1 MNTEKYQEKL
11 ANAPKVRISSIVIII
26 ALTLIVF
33 VAVATTELPEPQSEA
48 SINAA
53 NNVVRGILHPSADKL
68 LSFGVDGVP
77 YLILETMAIA
87 LLGTLLGSIFA
98 IVPAILGA
106 SNFNSKMQVRIV
118 RLCLNIIRTVPPII
132 YGLMFIRVTGPG
144 PFAGVMTF
152 SLTSIGMVAKL
163 YIEALEELDGGI
175 LEALD
180 SVGASY
186 WQKVAM
192 GIIPQIR
199 PNFISTAIYR
209 YEINV
214 KDAAVL
220 GLVSAGGLGTEI
232 ILAQSEG
239 RWNDLG
245 AYILGLVILVFIVEH
260 VSTRIRTSL
269 VSG

>member
-1 MNTEKYQEKL
+1 MHTEKYQEKL
-11 ANAPKVRISSIVIII
+11 ANAPKIRTSSIIIYI
-26 ALTLIVF
+26 VLAIIVF
-33 VAVATTELPEPQSEA
+33 ISVATTKLPEPQSAA
-48 SINAA
+48 SIAA
-53 NNVVRGILHPSADKL
+53 AKGVVSGILSPAADKL
-68 LSFGVDGVP
+68 FSFAVDGVP

-87 LLGTLLGSIFA
+87 LLGTLLGAIFA
-98 IVPAILGA
+98 IIPAILGA
-106 SNFNSKMQVRIV
+106 SNLNNKYVVRAV
-118 RLCLNIIRTVPPII
+118 RLFLNIIRTVPPII

-163 YIEALEELDGGI
+163 YIEALEELDGGV

-180 SVGASY
+180 SVGANY
-186 WQKVAM
+186 LQKVSM
-192 GIIPQIR
+192 GIIPQIK

-245 AYILGLVILVFIVEH
+245 AYILGLIILVFIVEH
-260 VSTRIRTSL
+260 ISTKIRTKL
-269 VSG
+269 V

>member
-1 MNTEKYQEKL
+1 MNTQRYEEKL
-11 ANAPKVRISSIVIII
+11 ANAPKIRKSSIAIII
-26 ALTLIVF
+26 ALVVIVF
-33 VAVATTELPEPQSEA
+33 ISMATTSLPEQQSQA
-48 SINAA
+48 SIDAA
-53 NNVVRGILHPSADKL
+53 HNVVNGIVRPSADKL
-68 LSFGVDGVP
+68 FSLKVDGVP
-77 YLILETMAIA
+77 YLIIETMAIA
-87 LLGTLLGSIFA
+87 FLGTILGSIFA
-98 IVPAILGA
+98 IIPAILGA
-106 SNFNSKMQVRIV
+106 SNYNNKIQVQVV
-118 RLCLNIIRTVPPII
+118 RLILNIIRTVPPII

-163 YIEALEELDGGI
+163 YIEALEELDTGV

-186 WQKVAM
+186 WQKVSM
-192 GIIPQIR
+192 GIMPQIEA
-199 PNFISTAIYR
+199 NFISTAIYR

-245 AYILGLVILVFIVEH
+245 AYILGLVLLVFAVEH
-260 VSTRIRTSL
+260 ISTKIRTKL
-269 VSG
+269 VNG

>member
-1 MNTEKYQEKL
+1 MNLQRYEQKL
-11 ANAPKVRISSIVIII
+11 ANAPKVRLSSILIIV
-26 ALTLIVF
+26 ALLFIVF
-33 VAVATTELPEPQSEA
+33 ISMATTELPAKQSQA
-48 SINAA
+48 SIDAA
-53 NNVVRGILHPSADKL
+53 HNVIIGILHPSADKL
-68 LSFGVDGVP
+68 FSLQVDGVP

-87 LLGTLLGSIFA
+87 FLGTILGSIFA

-106 SNFNSKMQVRIV
+106 SNYNSKMQVRIV
-118 RLCLNIIRTVPPII
+118 RLLLNVIRTVPPII

-192 GIIPQIR
+192 GIFPQIQA
-199 PNFISTAIYR
+199 NFISTAIYR

-245 AYILGLVILVFIVEH
+245 AYILGLVILVFAVEH
-260 VSTRIRTSL
+260 VSTRIRTKL
-269 VSG
+269 VNG

>member
-1 MNTEKYQEKL
+1 MNTQRYEEKL
-11 ANAPKVRISSIVIII
+11 ASAPKVRISSILIII
-26 ALTLIVF
+26 ALIIIVF
-33 VAVATTELPEPQSEA
+33 ISMVTTKMPEPQSQA
-48 SINAA
+48 SIDAA
-53 NNVVRGILHPSADKL
+53 HNVIIGILHPSADKL
-68 LSFGVDGVP
+68 FSLGNDGVP

-87 LLGTLLGSIFA
+87 FLGTILGSIFA
-98 IVPAILGA
+98 ILPAILGA
-106 SNFNSKMQVRIV
+106 SNYNNKVQVQLV
-118 RLCLNIIRTVPPII
+118 RLFLNVIRTVPPII

-163 YIEALEELDGGI
+163 YIEALEELDTGV

-192 GIIPQIR
+192 GIFPQIQA
-199 PNFISTAIYR
+199 NFISTAIYR

-245 AYILGLVILVFIVEH
+245 AYILGLVILVFAVEH
-260 VSTRIRTSL
+260 VSTKIRTKL
-269 VSG
+269 VNG

>member
-1 MNTEKYQEKL
+1 MNTQRYEEKL
-11 ANAPKVRISSIVIII
+11 ANAPKVRISSIIIII
-26 ALTLIVF
+26 ALFIIVF
-33 VAVATTELPEPQSEA
+33 ASMATTKLPEQQSQA
-48 SINAA
+48 SIDAA
-53 NNVVRGILHPSADKL
+53 HNVVRGILHPAPDKL
-68 LSFGVDGVP
+68 LSLKVDGVP

-87 LLGTLLGSIFA
+87 FLGTILGAIFA

-106 SNFNSKMQVRIV
+106 SNYNNKVQVQVV
-118 RLCLNIIRTVPPII
+118 RLFLNIIRTVPPII

-163 YIEALEELDGGI
+163 YIESLEELDTGV

-192 GIIPQIR
+192 GIAPQIQA
-199 PNFISTAIYR
+199 NFISTAIYR

-245 AYILGLVILVFIVEH
+245 AYILGLVILVFAVEH
-260 VSTRIRTSL
+260 ISTKIRTKL
-269 VSG
+269 VNG

>member
-1 MNTEKYQEKL
+1 MNNERYEQKL
-11 ANAPKVRISSIVIII
+11 NNCPKVRLSSKLII
-26 ALTLIVF
+26 AGLLLLVMISM
-33 VAVATTELPEPQSEA
+33 ATTKLPSPQSQA
-48 SINAA
+48 SIDAA
-53 NNVVRGILHPSADKL
+53 QNVVKGIVSPSADKIFSL
-68 LSFGVDGVP
+68 KVDGVP

-87 LLGTLLGSIFA
+87 FLGTLLGSIFA

-106 SNFNSKMQVRIV
+106 NNFNNKTQVKFV
-118 RLCLNIIRTVPPII
+118 RLFLNMIRTIPPII

-163 YIEALEELDGGI
+163 YIEALEELDNGI

-192 GIIPQIR
+192 GIMPQIKA
-199 PNFISTAIYR
+199 NFISTTIYR

-232 ILAQSEG
+232 ILAQAEG

-245 AYILGLVILVFIVEH
+245 AYIVGLIILVFIVENF
-260 VSTRIRTSL
+260 STKIRNKL
-269 VSG
+269 VNN